1 MAAVGEGH
9 TEATRWIIHEERVID
24 GTRRARFSIA
34 TVELPDGV
42 VFEQYVM
49 RMPRAAMVVVL
60 DDPGERVLLMWR
72 HRWIIDRWVWELPGG
87 YVGAEEDAALAAAR
101 EVEEETGWRPRTPL
115 EPLASFQPMVGTI
128 DSENLVY
135 LARGAEYL
143 GDPEDIN
150 EAERVAWIPLDS
162 VRERIMAGE
171 IVGSATV
178 IGLQAV
184 LLDRLTGRSS

>member
-1 MAAVGEGH
+1 MAAAGEGH
-9 TEATRWIIHEERVID
+9 TGATRWIIHEERVID
-24 GTRRARFSIA
+24 DTRRARFSIA

-87 YVGAEEDAALAAAR
+87 YVDADEDAALAAAR

-115 EPLASFQPMVGTI
+115 EPLVSFQPMVGTI

-135 LARGAEYL
+135 LARGAEHR
-143 GDPEDIN
+143 GDPKDIN
-150 EAERVAWIPLDS
+150 EAERVAWIPLDG
-162 VRERIMAGE
+162 VRERIAAGE

-178 IGLQAV
+178 IGLQVV
-184 LLDRLTGRSS
+184 LLDRLGGRSC

>member
-1 MAAVGEGH
+1 MAAVEGH

-24 GTRRARFSIA
+24 DTRRARFSIA

-60 DDPGERVLLMWR
+60 DDPGERLLLMWR

-87 YVGAEEDAALAAAR
+87 YVDADEDAALAAAR

-115 EPLASFQPMVGTI
+115 EPLVAFQPMVGTV

-135 LARGAEYL
+135 LARGAQYL
-143 GDPEDIN
+143 GDPKDIN
-150 EAERVAWIPLDS
+150 EAERVTWIPLDG
-162 VRERIMAGE
+162 VRERIAAGE